1 VAACVPLPAAAHL
14 PTSGLGPAYYGILH
28 LLLSPEDLIPLI
40 ALALLCGQ
48 RGAPFARRALWVV
61 PLAWFAGGVTGM
73 FAATTHGAALGGVS
87 FLLLGALVAL
97 NVQVPLA
104 LLTALAALFG
114 FFHGYLNGTGINRF
128 ADGAYVLLGLAAAV
142 FVVVAVFASLVI
154 PLRRRR
160 RARGTRRRHLIAAS
174 GLRCWAGAARRTLA
188 VRQGHRRRRHRSGL
202 RRRVLHA
209 RAGWH
214 QRHVDP

>member
-1 VAACVPLPAAAHL
+1 VRGRNLRRTLALAACVPLPAAAHM
-14 PTSGLGPAYYGILH
+14 PTSGLGPVYDGVFH

-48 RGAPFARRALWVV
+48 RGTPFARRGLWVV
-61 PLAWFAGGVTGM
+61 PLAWLAGGLTGM
-73 FAATTHGAALGGVS
+73 CAPSTHGGALSGVS
-87 FLLLGALVAL
+87 FLLLGGLVAL
-97 NVQVPLA
+97 NTQLPLA

-154 PLRRRR
+154 PLRRPW
-160 RARGTRRRHLIAAS
+160 ARIAVRVAGSWIAAS
-174 GLRCWAGAARRTLA
+174 GLLLLGWALRGAL
-188 VRQGHRRRRHRSGL
+188 
-202 RRRVLHA
+202 
-209 RAGWH
+209 
-214 QRHVDP
+214 